1 MCEILNFEPVNGK
14 VILNACLPQLIR
26 QKLNSNSSFL
36 SIILASDNHLSR
48 YWSFPEYKELNETNP
63 HKTNSNLI

>member
-14 VILNACLPQLIR
+14 VILNACLPQLIK

-36 SIILASDNHLSR
+36 SIILASDNH
-48 YWSFPEYKELNETNP
+48 
-63 HKTNSNLI
+63 